1 MDGCLGRGRANLT
14 LQPDGRYAGYLHL
27 DDGDRPFTGTIV
39 TFGPRGGRYAGTDGE
54 GIVTVRRERG
64 HAMLVFVPD
73 GGGARS
79 AFERA
84 KYTRSTRF
92 PLSRACAAT
101 ISPHL
106 LTTSLVR
113 LYCKCFSIRL
123 PT

>member
-1 MDGCLGRGRANLT
+1 MDGRLGRGRANLT
-14 LQPDGRYAGYLHL
+14 LQPDGPNAGYLHL

-84 KYTRSTRF
+84 T
-92 PLSRACAAT
+92 
-101 ISPHL
+101 
-106 LTTSLVR
+106 
-113 LYCKCFSIRL
+113 
-123 PT
+123 